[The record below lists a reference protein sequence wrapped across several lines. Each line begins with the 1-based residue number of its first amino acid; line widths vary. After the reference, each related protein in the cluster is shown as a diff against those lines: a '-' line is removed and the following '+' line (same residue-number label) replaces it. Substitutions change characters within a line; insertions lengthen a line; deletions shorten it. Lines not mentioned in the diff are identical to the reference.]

1 MVLENDWED
10 RVYHLVECIPK
21 GKVATYGQLAR
32 MLGHPRRARH
42 VGYALAR
49 TPENRQIPWQR
60 VINAQGRISFP
71 PETPRYH
78 YQYQL
83 LKNEGIEFGK
93 SGRIN
98 LRHFGWRP

>member
-1 MVLENDWED
+1 MALDNGWDD
-10 RVYHLVECIPK
+10 RVYDLVDCIPK

-42 VGYALAR
+42 VGYALGR
-49 TPENRQIPWQR
+49 TPEAVNIPWQR

-71 PETPRYH
+71 PDSPRYH

-83 LKNEGIEFGK
+83 LEGEGIEFQGN
-93 SGRIN
+93 GRIN
-98 LRHFGWRP
+98 LRIFGWQP